1 MNTKQLNEQLY
12 AKRALVGTKAHC
24 ICEDCIF
31 YAEQIMKNTPLI
43 EFLHRK
49 GLDPRKANE
58 VWCYMEKDG
67 CKYYTVDFFQ
77 VHADQEEKATF
88 GNAKV
93 TIYNSTCA
101 EKETLPYVCTID
113 VVFTI

>member
-12 AKRALVGTKAHC
+12 AKRALAGTKAHC

-43 EFLHRK
+43 EFLHHK
-49 GLDPRKANE
+49 GLDPRKADE

-77 VHADQEEKATF
+77 VHAEQEETTTF
-88 GNAKV
+88 SNAKV
-93 TIYNSTCA
+93 TIYNGSYA
-101 EKETLPYVCTID
+101 EQATLLYVCTID
-113 VVFTI
+113 VVFKI

>member
-113 VVFTI
+113 VVFKI

>member
-12 AKRALVGTKAHC
+12 AKRALAGTKEHC
-24 ICEDCIF
+24 VCEDCVF
-31 YAEQIMKNTPLI
+31 YAEYIMKNDALVA
-43 EFLHRK
+43 FLHHK
-49 GLDPRKANE
+49 GLDPRKADE

-77 VHADQEEKATF
+77 VHAEQEETATF

-93 TIYNSTCA
+93 TIYSNTYA
-101 EKETLPYVCTID
+101 EKETFPYVCTID

>member
-1 MNTKQLNEQLY
+1 
-12 AKRALVGTKAHC
+12 
-24 ICEDCIF
+24 
-31 YAEQIMKNTPLI
+31 MKNTPLI

-113 VVFTI
+113 VVFKI